1 MNLANF
7 TLGRSTQGGEA
18 IAISYLDEPMKESA
32 VKALKDTGLFR
43 QVKPLHFDV
52 A

>member
-1 MNLANF
+1 MLLERTAS
-7 TLGRSTQGGEA
+7 G
-18 IAISYLDEPMKESA
+18 AISAQDWSAKSIARMPMKESA